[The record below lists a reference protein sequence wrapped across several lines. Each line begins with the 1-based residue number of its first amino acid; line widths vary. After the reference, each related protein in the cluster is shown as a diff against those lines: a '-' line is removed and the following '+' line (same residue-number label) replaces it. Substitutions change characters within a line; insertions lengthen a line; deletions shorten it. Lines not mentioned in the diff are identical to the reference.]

1 MGTLRKYN
9 LSQCPCEYFFETGT
23 GLGSSLK
30 HALHN
35 GDFKKIFSTEIH
47 SNTAA
52 KAQLLFKKYRNVE
65 IRNEKSTI
73 SLGKILPTLS
83 KTDSILFFLDA
94 HFPGEVSKGFK
105 YENNE
110 PNSLTMPLKEE
121 LKIIKSIRRKINHLS
136 VLPTTFHYFLLCQ
149 SSSYSPPVQ
158 SPSTVLQLPFPL
170 KRYHGTLAQIKRYTI
185 H

>member
-110 PNSLTMPLKEE
+110 PNSLTMP
-121 LKIIKSIRRKINHLS
+121 RKKGFGS
-136 VLPTTFHYFLLCQ
+136 
-149 SSSYSPPVQ
+149 
-158 SPSTVLQLPFPL
+158 
-170 KRYHGTLAQIKRYTI
+170 
-185 H
+185 